1 MSMQVMTRL
10 AMGVCMAL
18 LASACKNPTS
28 TFIPPTQPSQNPTPP
43 AVRFS
48 VTGVVAE
55 GARPI
60 EGARIWGW
68 IQGTG
73 GDATYEAQTDA
84 AGRFQLTLLPQ
95 TTLWL
100 TTSKDGY
107 VQQCAASPVTVNED
121 TTLDVQLVSRER
133 LSAST
138 ADTHPAVGRRSVSGV
153 IYKITDTGRQ
163 PVAGAFVDWEPF
175 WEFSAAFTYSDAQG
189 RYSLCGVPDAS
200 TGAIVASS
208 EKRAAWVALAS
219 GQSIDIDIT
228 IR

>member
-1 MSMQVMTRL
+1 
-10 AMGVCMAL
+10 MAL
-18 LASACKNPTS
+18 LASACKNPT
-28 TFIPPTQPSQNPTPP
+28 PTQPSQNPTPP

-60 EGARIWGW
+60 EGARIGGW
-68 IQGTG
+68 IGS
-73 GDATYEAQTDA
+73 DATFEAQTDA

-153 IYKITDTGRQ
+153 IYKITDAGRQ

-219 GQSIDIDIT
+219 GQSIGIDIT